1 MSKNSAKQR
10 LEQLK
15 DWLKWRDAN
24 GGTSFRDAKAP
35 KKRFSKADHYK
46 KVNERYGSKES
57 N

>member
-1 MSKNSAKQR
+1 MSKNSSKQR

-15 DWLKWRDAN
+15 EWLAWKKAN
-24 GGTSFRDAKAP
+24 GGASFLNAKAP

-46 KVNERYGSKES
+46 NTRQRYGSQS